1 VTRCCDHRN
10 GTRHDRL
17 PSRRGRALGICRTG
31 LALLSSCSERHGAT
45 SSALGIFIMGRPTV
59 GRPSSLAPC
68 PKDHHPVCRAIYLF
82 DFRRARGRHVRRAF
96 VTFAERR
103 DGSGKPCLAIA
114 PLHAYVVWYRYWP
127 DDWAAS
133 PLLACRRTRFRT
145 LSPKSTNREACAK
158 PGACSHVHA
167 VSERKST

>member
-45 SSALGIFIMGRPTV
+45 SSALGIFIGPSHRGAAFFVGAMPQGPPPRLPGNLPVRLSEGARASRPK
-59 GRPSSLAPC
+59 GIR
-68 PKDHHPVCRAIYLF
+68 H
-82 DFRRARGRHVRRAF
+82 FRRAPGRI
-96 VTFAERR
+96 
-103 DGSGKPCLAIA
+103 GKPCLAIA